1 MIDILINQPFLLV
14 ILSLAGFRIT
24 RLVTQDTITE
34 PFRNAIWKKFPP
46 STQIGYLF
54 TCNWC
59 TGFWVALLVFIFWV
73 VAPEAAIVVSLVL
86 SISTII
92 GLISAWT
99 ER

>member
-1 MIDILINQPFLLV
+1 MIDILVNQPFLLL

-24 RLVTQDTITE
+24 RLITQDTITE
-34 PFRNAIWKKFPP
+34 PIRNAIWNKFPP

-59 TGFWVALLVFIFWV
+59 TGFWVALLVFISWV
-73 VAPEAAIVVSLVL
+73 VAPEATIVVSLVL

>member
-1 MIDILINQPFLLV
+1 
-14 ILSLAGFRIT
+14 
-24 RLVTQDTITE
+24 
-34 PFRNAIWKKFPP
+34 
-46 STQIGYLF
+46 
-54 TCNWC
+54 
-59 TGFWVALLVFIFWV
+59 VALLVFLFWV